1 MAAPAG
7 PHAGLAPPYGSGTLA
22 DLMPAVLRSMDVGT
36 DRSALVGDS
45 AGAAAPAAVAAVDGL
60 LLEPTARAC
69 VLLVDGLGDVLLRER
84 AGHAPYLRGLLDG
97 AASLDVGFPT
107 TTATSMG
114 SFGTGLPPG
123 SHGLV
128 GYEVLVP
135 GRDELLNE
143 LSWETPVDPRT
154 WQPQPTA
161 FEHAVAAGVEV
172 VRIGPGFFDGSGLTE
187 AALRGGRFVA
197 ASSLDARV
205 DAAITALRSSP
216 RTLVY
221 VYWGDLDKVG
231 HVHGCGSWEWG
242 EELAAV
248 DLAVRRLVAG
258 LPRDAT
264 LFVTADHGMVD
275 VPHSR
280 RLDVAQEPDLA
291 AGVRHVGG
299 EPRAP
304 QLYCEPGY
312 AEAVARAWGER
323 LDERADVQ
331 TREQAVAAG
340 WFGPVAPHVLE
351 RIGDVVVSCGPD
363 LAVVDSRRHRPE
375 LLALVGLH
383 GARTPAE
390 WRVPLLTVRGPGR
403 G

>member
-1 MAAPAG
+1 V
-7 PHAGLAPPYGSGTLA
+7 S
-22 DLMPAVLRSMDVGT
+22 
-36 DRSALVGDS
+36 
-45 AGAAAPAAVAAVDGL
+45 
-60 LLEPTARAC
+60 
-69 VLLVDGLGDVLLRER
+69 
-84 AGHAPYLRGLLDG
+84 
-97 AASLDVGFPT
+97 SLDVGFPT

-154 WQPQPTA
+154 WQPHPTA
-161 FEHAVAAGVEV
+161 FEQALAAGVEV
-172 VRIGPGFFDGSGLTE
+172 VRVGPGFFDGSGLTE

-197 ASSLDARV
+197 ATTLDARV
-205 DAAITALRSSP
+205 DAALAALRSAP

-221 VYWGDLDKVG
+221 VYWGDVDKVG

-264 LFVTADHGMVD
+264 LHVTADHGMVD
-275 VPHSR
+275 VPHAQ
-280 RLDVAQEPDLA
+280 RLDVAAEPDLA

-304 QLYCEPGY
+304 QLYAVDGNAP
-312 AEAVARAWGER
+312 AVARAWSDR
-323 LDERADVQ
+323 LAGRAQVLTRDE
-331 TREQAVAAG
+331 AVAAG
-340 WFGPVAPHVLE
+340 WFGAVAPHVLD

-363 LAVVDSRRHRPE
+363 LAVVDSRHHRAE

-390 WRVPLLTVRGPGR
+390 WQVPLLTVSGSDRG
-403 G
+403 

>member
-1 MAAPAG
+1 MAEAL
-7 PHAGLAPPYGSGTLA
+7 AGLAPPYGSGTLA
-22 DLMPAVLRSMDVGT
+22 DLMPAVLRSLDVETGLPGALADPAG
-36 DRSALVGDS
+36 DRSAV
-45 AGAAAPAAVAAVDGL
+45 VDGL
-60 LLEPTARAC
+60 LLTPTPRVC

-84 AGHAPYLRGLLDG
+84 AGHAPYLRGRLDG
-97 AASLDVGFPT
+97 ASSLDVGFPT

-123 SHGLV
+123 AHGLV

-154 WQPQPTA
+154 WQPQPTV
-161 FEHAVAAGVEV
+161 FEHAMAAGVEV

-197 ASSLDARV
+197 AGTLDARV
-205 DAAITALRSSP
+205 DAALAALRSAP
-216 RTLVY
+216 RALVY
-221 VYWGDLDKVG
+221 VYWGELDKVG

-242 EELAAV
+242 EELAAI
-248 DLAVRRLVAG
+248 DMAVRRLAAG

-264 LFVTADHGMVD
+264 LYVTADHGMVD

-280 RLDVAQEPDLA
+280 RLDVAHEPDLA

-304 QLYCEPGY
+304 QLYCEPGW
-312 AEAVARAWGER
+312 ADAVARAWGER
-323 LDERADVQ
+323 LQGRAQVL
-331 TREQAVAAG
+331 TRAQAVTGG
-340 WFGPVAPHVLE
+340 WFGGVAPHVLE
-351 RIGDVVVSCGPD
+351 RIGDVVVSCGSD
-363 LAVVDSRRHRPE
+363 LAVVDSRHHRPE

-390 WRVPLLTVRGPGR
+390 WQVPLLAVRGADR
-403 G
+403 R